1 MRRKFSSHGQPL
13 ARVLVADDNADLR
26 ELVAHQVRKLG
37 VEVLLACNGQEA
49 MDMALMHDP
58 QIVLMDL
65 EMPVLNGLDAVAQ
78 LRARGFEGLI
88 VAFTGH
94 EDGPRTEGAL
104 ATGCNAVLRKPLS
117 ATKLRARM
125 AEFLAECSGSTAA
138 SAMRLA

>member
-1 MRRKFSSHGQPL
+1 MRRQYSSPGQPL

-104 ATGCNAVLRKPLS
+104 AKGCNAVLKKPLP
-117 ATKLRARM
+117 AAKLRARM
-125 AEFLAECSGSTAA
+125 AEFLAERASSSAA
-138 SAMRLA
+138 